1 MERVKFRKGVTEE
14 VRHEVR
20 EIMCGKVFYEA
31 YTGMA
36 ASLAPMFTYLAEKG
50 YHAVF
55 HVDCIEIVPIEEWV
69 KEEIASFPPKSAAFY
84 GYILHDHLVRM
95 GFPSE
100 KVNEWINYPRAK
112 DP

>member
-1 MERVKFRKGVTEE
+1 MEHVKFRKGVAEE
-14 VRHEVR
+14 VRQEVR

-55 HVDCIEIVPIEEWV
+55 HVDLSNVITIVV
-69 KEEIASFPPKSAAFY
+69 QFLAFTSFMLLA
-84 GYILHDHLVRM
+84 IL
-95 GFPSE
+95 S
-100 KVNEWINYPRAK
+100 
-112 DP
+112 

>member
-55 HVDCIEIVPIEEWV
+55 HVDCIEIVPIKALEEQRKALEDRIAEV
-69 KEEIASFPPKSAAFY
+69 KKPINDKIAKIDAQIEALKKES
-84 GYILHDHLVRM
+84 D
-95 GFPSE
+95 
-100 KVNEWINYPRAK
+100 NENV
-112 DP
+112 

>member
-1 MERVKFRKGVTEE
+1 MEHVKFRKGVAEE
-14 VRHEVR
+14 VRQEVR

-55 HVDCIEIVPIEEWV
+55 HVGCIEIVPIEEWV

-100 KVNEWINYPRAK
+100 KVNEWIK
-112 DP
+112 G

>member
-55 HVDCIEIVPIEEWV
+55 HVDCIEIVPIKEWV
-69 KEEIASFPPKSAAFY
+69 KEEIASFPPKSAAVY
-84 GYILHDHLVRM
+84 GCILHDHLVRM

-100 KVNEWINYPRAK
+100 KVNEWMK
-112 DP
+112 G

>member
-1 MERVKFRKGVTEE
+1 MMERVKFREGVTEE
-14 VRHEVR
+14 VRREVR
-20 EIMCGKVFYEA
+20 DFMRDKVFYEA

-36 ASLAPMFTYLAEKG
+36 ASLAPMFTYLTEKG

-55 HVDCIEIVPIEEWV
+55 HVDCIEIVPIEEWA

-100 KVNEWINYPRAK
+100 KVNEWMK
-112 DP
+112 G

>member
-69 KEEIASFPPKSAAFY
+69 KEEIASWPVKDAAFY

-95 GFPSE
+95 GFPIE
-100 KVNEWINYPRAK
+100 KVNEWMK
-112 DP
+112 G

>member
-1 MERVKFRKGVTEE
+1 MMERVKFRKGVTEE
-14 VRHEVR
+14 VRREVR
-20 EIMCGKVFYEA
+20 EFMRDKVFYEA
-31 YTGMA
+31 DTGMA
-36 ASLAPMFTYLAEKG
+36 ASWAPMFTYLTEKG

-100 KVNEWINYPRAK
+100 KVNEWMK
-112 DP
+112 G

>member
-1 MERVKFRKGVTEE
+1 MMERVKFRKGVTEE

-20 EIMCGKVFYEA
+20 EFMRDMVFYEA
-31 YTGMA
+31 DTGMA
-36 ASLAPMFTYLAEKG
+36 ASLAPMFSYLNEKG

-95 GFPSE
+95 GFPIE
-100 KVNEWINYPRAK
+100 KINEWMK
-112 DP
+112 G

>member
-69 KEEIASFPPKSAAFY
+69 KEEIASWPAKDAAYY
-84 GYILHDHLVRM
+84 GYILYDHLVRM

-100 KVNEWINYPRAK
+100 KLNEWMK
-112 DP
+112 G